1 MCIIVVM
8 KKVIKKFSIIL
19 LLIVGVF
26 SVSFFIKI
34 AFNKKNTKLNPSV
47 LGLPDS
53 NNDLEVDIKFNDVL
67 YRVNWYE
74 IGNIDNLFL
83 SVNSDKLTSQ
93 EFKEKEK
100 CIFLSSGG
108 YYKTDYSPTGL
119 LISECKEL
127 SPFVVSNLAN
137 GVFSVNDF
145 ATPRITAQV
154 PRDRLRIALQA
165 GPLLKENG
173 QFINLSLKNDEE
185 ARRVVLGVT
194 GENKAIFMIFYK
206 SDSALLG
213 PYLKELP
220 EIIKEFENKTEI
232 IFADALNLDGGT
244 PTVFKTENINLTE
257 SAIVGEF
264 FCQK

>member
-83 SVNSDKLTSQ
+83 SVNSDIKLIILQ
-93 EFKEKEK
+93 
-100 CIFLSSGG
+100 
-108 YYKTDYSPTGL
+108 
-119 LISECKEL
+119 
-127 SPFVVSNLAN
+127 LA
-137 GVFSVNDF
+137 F
-145 ATPRITAQV
+145 
-154 PRDRLRIALQA
+154 
-165 GPLLKENG
+165 
-173 QFINLSLKNDEE
+173 
-185 ARRVVLGVT
+185 
-194 GENKAIFMIFYK
+194 
-206 SDSALLG
+206 
-213 PYLKELP
+213 
-220 EIIKEFENKTEI
+220 
-232 IFADALNLDGGT
+232 
-244 PTVFKTENINLTE
+244 
-257 SAIVGEF
+257 
-264 FCQK
+264 